1 MRQLVLFDID
11 GTLLLTGG
19 AGKIAF
25 ERAFN
30 ELHGIRDAW
39 GNTVPDGKTD
49 PIIFEEIF
57 QRTLNRKPTEE
68 EYGTLKLRYSQ
79 CFRSALL
86 EAPNFRLMPGIP
98 ELLRLLRRKTGFL
111 LGLATGNF
119 EMTAWLKLER
129 GGIRPY
135 FGFGGFGSD
144 SADRLKLTE
153 KALERAED
161 LTGEKPVRN
170 SVFVVGDTPHDIEA
184 GKALGLKTV
193 AVATGKLSVAELEC
207 SKPDFLFE
215 NFSNPREFLKILG

>member
-1 MRQLVLFDID
+1 MWQLVLFDID

-25 ERAFN
+25 ERAFE
-30 ELHGIRDAW
+30 ELYGIPDAW
-39 GNTVPDGKTD
+39 GDIAPDGKTD

-57 QRTLNRKPTEE
+57 QRALNRKPTDEE
-68 EYGTLKLRYSQ
+68 HETLKLRYSQ
-79 CFRSALL
+79 YFRPALL
-86 EAPNFRLMPGIP
+86 EATNFRLMPGIP
-98 ELLRLLRRKTGFL
+98 ELLRLLRQRKGVL
-111 LGLATGNF
+111 SGLATGNF

-144 SADRLKLTE
+144 SRDRLRLTE
-153 KALERAED
+153 KAIERAKD
-161 LTGEKPVRN
+161 LTGEEPARN
-170 SVFVVGDTPHDIEA
+170 AVFVVGDTPHDVQA

-193 AVATGKLSVAELEC
+193 AVATGKLPAAELER

-215 NFSNPREFLKILG
+215 NFSRPQEFMKILG